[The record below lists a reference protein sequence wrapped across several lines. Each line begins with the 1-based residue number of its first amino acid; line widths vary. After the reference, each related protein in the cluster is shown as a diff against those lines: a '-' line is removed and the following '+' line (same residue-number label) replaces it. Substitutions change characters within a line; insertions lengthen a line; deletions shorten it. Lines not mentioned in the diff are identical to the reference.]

1 MYDLLNTFQIYI
13 YFIENTFQIHIY
25 FIENTFQIHIY
36 FIENTFQIH
45 VYFIENTFL
54 IYINFILMSKCLSD
68 STNWVIFQPNII
80 IDARLGC
87 LWFLQINLDQTI
99 ELVTSIPLLID
110 FLMLRRNSKS
120 VILKVCKNSI
130 IGSAEEN
137 MRNRLGNMSLIF
149 NKLNSAYKEAI
160 AMDFNSNQTNCDS
173 GKQKLRTIIDQT
185 DIFQNV
191 FSIFEEQKSVFNIK
205 ESKLLMILMIIIF
218 LYFSRL

>member
-1 MYDLLNTFQIYI
+1 
-13 YFIENTFQIHIY
+13 
-25 FIENTFQIHIY
+25 
-36 FIENTFQIH
+36 
-45 VYFIENTFL
+45 
-54 IYINFILMSKCLSD
+54 LSD

-149 NKLNSAYKEAI
+149 NKLNSSYKEAI

-173 GKQKLRTIIDQT
+173 GKLKLRTIIDQT

-191 FSIFEEQKSVFNIK
+191 FSIFEEQKSVFNIN
-205 ESKLLMILMIIIF
+205 ESNFNDNYFLIF
-218 LYFSRL
+218 L